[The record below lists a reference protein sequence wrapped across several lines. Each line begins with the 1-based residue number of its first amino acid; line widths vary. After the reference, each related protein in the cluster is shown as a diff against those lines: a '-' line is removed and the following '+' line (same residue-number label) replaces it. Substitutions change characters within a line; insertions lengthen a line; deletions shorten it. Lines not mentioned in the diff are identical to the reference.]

1 MDTMD
6 DPFAAFNAHLGGF
19 HAHHH
24 HPGAPRVNM
33 PFRSHS
39 FNIGGGGRPGESKDF
54 LENCL
59 DYIVQRLPKNS
70 SEQCF
75 ALS

>member
-39 FNIGGGGRPGESKDF
+39 FNIGGGGRPGESKGF
-54 LENCL
+54 LENCH
-59 DYIVQRLPKNS
+59 DFVVQRLPKNK
-70 SEQCF
+70 
-75 ALS
+75 